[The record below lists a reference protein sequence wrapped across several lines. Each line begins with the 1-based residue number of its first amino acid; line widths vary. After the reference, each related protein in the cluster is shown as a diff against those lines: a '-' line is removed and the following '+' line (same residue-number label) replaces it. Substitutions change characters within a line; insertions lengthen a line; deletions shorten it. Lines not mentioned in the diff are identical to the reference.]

1 MCRCVTSEC
10 VRWPVWPRPPLPA
23 ARSQPRT
30 ELSRGSGTSHSFC
43 HSGFPWNPDVRHMSM
58 SDTTWSPIV
67 DCLWSRYIWCLVFF
81 NNCIKNQWGLFLS
94 DGHTRVKLI
103 EHFCPIPV
111 TQPLSRWSSYRQAHM
126 TTPSI
131 DWVFKSLWPPFHSPS
146 FTTRPTNA
154 QQMKKADINSFIL
167 GCQTHF
173 QLTAHFLSLPHTSKL
188 EAYETSEWW
197 SMHHHHRPALCMYVV
212 SKVKKDQIS
221 LLQLMI
227 DIFPVL
233 CPPFTFYD
241 WWQEIWKVLHLS
253 GATFS
258 VDTRYLI
265 TLPTTSRH
273 CMQSGHLS
281 SSRSWLPP
289 HVISHQT
296 CHHCHRQPSWSC
308 YLLFI
313 SEVS

>member
-1 MCRCVTSEC
+1 
-10 VRWPVWPRPPLPA
+10 
-23 ARSQPRT
+23 
-30 ELSRGSGTSHSFC
+30 
-43 HSGFPWNPDVRHMSM
+43 MSM

-81 NNCIKNQWGLFLS
+81 NNWIKNQWGLFLS

-111 TQPLSRWSSYRQAHM
+111 TPLLSRWSSYRQAHM

-131 DWVFKSLWPPFHSPS
+131 DWVFKSFHSPS

-173 QLTAHFLSLPHTSKL
+173 QFTAHFLSLPHTLIIGNLWNLWMMKY
-188 EAYETSEWW
+188 APPPPPCIVYVCGIKSEE
-197 SMHHHHRPALCMYVV
+197 RP
-212 SKVKKDQIS
+212 DQSFTIDDWYFPS
-221 LLQLMI
+221 FMSTLYILWLMTGNLKSAAFERRNLQRWYSI
-227 DIFPVL
+227 PDHV
-233 CPPFTFYD
+233 
-241 WWQEIWKVLHLS
+241 
-253 GATFS
+253 
-258 VDTRYLI
+258 I

-281 SSRSWLPP
+281 SWRSWLPP